1 MKWISEGDFQV
12 KWYSETR
19 CLNLPH
25 PIPNQTNNS
34 LKAER
39 VTTIEHQR
47 VEVKYI
53 FIFEIWKQRQ
63 EIQDSDVIL
72 QPFDPYLINYED
84 RI

>member
-12 KWYSETR
+12 KWNSETR
-19 CLNLPH
+19 CLNLPP

-34 LKAER
+34 LKEER
-39 VTTIEHQR
+39 APPIDTQR

-63 EIQDSDVIL
+63 EIQDSDVIF